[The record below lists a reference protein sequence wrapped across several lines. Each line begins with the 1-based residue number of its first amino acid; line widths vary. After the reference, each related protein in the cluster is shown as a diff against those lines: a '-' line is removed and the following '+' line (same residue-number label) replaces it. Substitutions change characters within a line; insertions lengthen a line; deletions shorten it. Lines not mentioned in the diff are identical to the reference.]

1 LPSALIVA
9 LLAARTADECAGFL
23 TPGAFESFHRELGL
37 SYSGA
42 SFVLVVAAPGAIL
55 GNVFTVLGDHRS
67 RRAIGASGA
76 IGYAAA
82 LIAFGTAQSMPVLA
96 IASFALGMSATALVH
111 GTELALVD
119 LAGDDVTA
127 YFARGMVFGAAGGVL
142 GPALLV
148 LAAATRFGWRGAFLA
163 CAAPMAAYGVW
174 LARLPLQP
182 PSHPEPQRAFRALRP
197 ILRDVRVWYCGL
209 LALILAPLQ
218 HPFTAFLIAYLE
230 RVRGVSTALATA
242 VPIAW
247 VAGSVIAAA
256 AASRRGTRPRGRAMR
271 VNALLLLAATLG
283 ATTIPSIP
291 VIVVCVFLNGFALTR
306 FMLALKTLLVT
317 LHPQRVGSVSA
328 VVTTTEFAGFMLP
341 ILAGAL
347 ADTYGLAAG
356 FGFYAAVAAVLLL
369 AVVAGD
375 RYLSSSRAI

>member
-1 LPSALIVA
+1 MPSALIAA

-37 SYSGA
+37 SYSSA
-42 SFVLVVAAPGAIL
+42 SLVLVLAAPGAIL
-55 GNVFTVLGDHRS
+55 GNVFTMLGDHRS
-67 RRAIGASGA
+67 RRAIGAGGA
-76 IGYAAA
+76 FGYAAA
-82 LIAFGTAQSMPVLA
+82 LLAFGTGQSMAVLA

-142 GPALLV
+142 GPAVLV
-148 LAAATRFGWRGAFLA
+148 LATATRFGWRGAFLA
-163 CAAPMAAYGVW
+163 CALPMAAYGAW
-174 LARLPLQP
+174 LARLPLP
-182 PSHPEPQRAFRALRP
+182 PPCHPEPRRPFRALRP
-197 ILRDVRVWYCGL
+197 VLRDVRVWYCGL
-209 LALILAPLQ
+209 LALVLAPLQ

-230 RVRGVSTALATA
+230 RVRGVSTQLATA
-242 VPIAW
+242 VPMTW

-256 AASRRGTRPRGRAMR
+256 AASRPGTRPGGRAMR

-283 ATTIPSIP
+283 ATTLPSIP
-291 VIVVCVFLNGFALTR
+291 VIVVSVFLNGFALTR

-328 VVTTTEFAGFMLP
+328 VVTTIEFAGFTLP

-347 ADTYGLAAG
+347 ADAYGLAAG